1 VHSGNG
7 YCGHGYYQFSRLIY
21 RHFFR
26 RKRWILKH
34 IYLTKF
40 GLFGHRKWKVPAKYR
55 QWGTYMTS
63 TLCNLHI
70 LCIKNESNA
79 TIKCLHKEVARS
91 FGRRKPSPAPD
102 GTKGD
107 CCKPHAPPR
116 QFLYWFL
123 FNISAGY
130 ASNPNEKTGRKVER
144 ITPIYP
150 VDHDFLRDAMA
161 MLSLCAAIFR

>member
-1 VHSGNG
+1 MCIPANG
-7 YCGHGYYQFSRLIY
+7 YCGHGYYQFSPDLFTDI
-21 RHFFR
+21 FSEENG
-26 RKRWILKH
+26 WILKH

-79 TIKCLHKEVARS
+79 TIKVPTQRGCSEFWAEEVEPQPPT
-91 FGRRKPSPAPD
+91 GL
-102 GTKGD
+102 KGIVVN
-107 CCKPHAPPR
+107 HTPR
-116 QFLYWFL
+116 IAQCLYWFL

-130 ASNPNEKTGRKVER
+130 ASNPK
-144 ITPIYP
+144 
-150 VDHDFLRDAMA
+150 
-161 MLSLCAAIFR
+161 